1 MSLKDKHI
9 VLIGASSGMGLATA
23 KAAAE
28 AGAKVTLVSR
38 KPDSLERAVAAV
50 GARAQGIVADIGD
63 EHAILVPRRYANES
77 LFTQVEQVDHLVTA
91 AADLTFSPIQ
101 QLDGAAAEQIIASKI
116 LGPFYAVKHG
126 ASRLSKNG
134 SIVFISGF
142 SAWKPVPG
150 TALIAAVDGALAA
163 FCRSL
168 AVELAPI
175 RVNVMAPGVVE
186 TLMWQSVPEQQ
197 RQAFFATVSE
207 QLPVKRMGSLTDM
220 ADAVL
225 YLMQSGFI
233 TGTVLHVDGGHQLI

>member
-1 MSLKDKHI
+1 MSLKDKHV

-38 KPDSLERAVAAV
+38 KPDTLERAVTAV
-50 GARAQGIVADIGD
+50 GAGARGIVADIGD
-63 EHAILVPRRYANES
+63 EHAIES
-77 LFTQVEQVDHLVTA
+77 LFTQVDPVDHLVTA
-91 AADLTFSPIQ
+91 AANLTFSPVQ
-101 QLDGAAAEQIIASKI
+101 QLAGAAAEQIVASKI

-126 ASRLSKNG
+126 SSRLSKNG

-186 TLMWQSVPEQQ
+186 TLMWESVPEAE
-197 RQAFFATVSE
+197 RKAFFATIGE
-207 QLPVKRMGSLTDM
+207 RLPVKRMGTLTEM

-225 YLMQSGFI
+225 YLMQNGFI

>member
-1 MSLKDKHI
+1 MSLKDKH
-9 VLIGASSGMGLATA
+9 VVVIGASSGMGLATA

-38 KPDSLERAVAAV
+38 KPDTLERAVAAV
-50 GARAQGIVADIGD
+50 GAGAQGIVADIGD
-63 EHAILVPRRYANES
+63 ERAIES
-77 LFTQVEQVDHLVTA
+77 LFAQVDPVDHLVTA
-91 AADLTFSPIQ
+91 AANLTFAPVQ
-101 QLDGAAAEQIIASKI
+101 QLAGAAAEQIVASKI

-126 ASRLSKNG
+126 ISRLSKNG

-186 TLMWQSVPEQQ
+186 TLMWEGVPETE
-197 RQAFFATVSE
+197 RKAFFATISE
-207 QLPVKRMGSLTDM
+207 RLPVKRMGSLTDM

-225 YLMQSGFI
+225 YLMQNGFI

>member
-23 KAAAE
+23 KAAAD

-38 KPDSLERAVAAV
+38 KPEALERAVAAV
-50 GARAQGIVADIGD
+50 GAGAQGIVADIGD
-63 EHAILVPRRYANES
+63 ERAIES
-77 LFTQVEQVDHLVTA
+77 LFAQIETVDHLVTA
-91 AADLTFSPIQ
+91 AANLTFSPIQ
-101 QLDGAAAEQIIASKI
+101 QLDSAAAEQIIASKI
-116 LGPFYAVKHG
+116 LGPFYVVKHG
-126 ASRLSKNG
+126 ASCLSKNG

-186 TLMWQSVPEQQ
+186 TLMWQGVPEQQ
-197 RQAFFATVSE
+197 RQEFFATVRE
-207 QLPVKRMGSLTDM
+207 QLPIKRMGSLTDM

>member
-63 EHAILVPRRYANES
+63 EHAIES